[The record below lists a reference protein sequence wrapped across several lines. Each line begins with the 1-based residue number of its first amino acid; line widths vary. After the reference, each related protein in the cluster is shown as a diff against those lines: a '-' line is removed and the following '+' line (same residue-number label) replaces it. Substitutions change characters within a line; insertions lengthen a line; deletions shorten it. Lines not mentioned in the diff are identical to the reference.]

1 MYRVTGENVPSRGN
15 WMGRGLEEPRDI
27 NKSQYQE
34 ERCELGRSGPGG
46 HQAGL
51 HGLRGN
57 FDNDLGKILAPM

>member
-34 ERCELGRSGPGG
+34 ERSGVSWDAVGQEATRQDFTAFVATLTMTLVRS
-46 HQAGL
+46 
-51 HGLRGN
+51 
-57 FDNDLGKILAPM
+57 